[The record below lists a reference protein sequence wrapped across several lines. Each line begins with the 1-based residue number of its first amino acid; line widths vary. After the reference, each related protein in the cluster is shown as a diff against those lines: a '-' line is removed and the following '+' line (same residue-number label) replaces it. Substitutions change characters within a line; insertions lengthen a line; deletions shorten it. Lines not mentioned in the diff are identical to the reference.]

1 MRMSRRL
8 AGLSLG
14 VAITVGGSLAVAPA
28 ASAAPATAAAA
39 SATGSTSLAS
49 VLLKDK
55 SGFDHNDKDYDVL
68 TAAVLA
74 VLKAKPHSKVSVLT
88 KGNVALTAF
97 LPDDRAFRLLVKDI
111 TGKNYSSEKD
121 VFTKV
126 ASLGINTVEA
136 VLLYHVVPGAT
147 ITAAQAA
154 KANGVKLT
162 TAQGGKITVHVKKDG
177 KARISLVD
185 ADTNDRDPKVISTD
199 LNKGNKQIAHGI
211 DRVLRPINLP

>member
-14 VAITVGGSLAVAPA
+14 VAIAVGGSLTVSPA
-28 ASAAPATAAAA
+28 ASAAPAAPATA
-39 SATGSTSLAS
+39 SATGTTSLAS

-74 VLKAKPHSKVSVLT
+74 VLKARPHSKVSVLT

-97 LPDDRAFRLLVKDI
+97 LPDDRAFRLLVEDI
-111 TGKNYSSEKD
+111 TGKDYTSEKD

-126 ASLGINTVEA
+126 ASLGIPTVEA

-147 ITAAQAA
+147 ITGAQAA

-162 TAQGGKITVHVKKDG
+162 TAQGGKITVHVFKNHK
-177 KARISLVD
+177 ISLVD
-185 ADTNDRDPKVISTD
+185 ADTNDRDPKVIKTD
-199 LNKGNKQIAHGI
+199 INKGNKQIAHGI